1 MFSETFRERSSFFY
15 GGKNVCGHNAYGSY
29 TARGLRYIRRAKERN
44 IMKKYRAG
52 VIGATGTAGR
62 TLVSLLQKHPYF
74 QPTVLAAS
82 SSSAGKTYREALL
95 SKSGVSFSETDFS
108 ESTLNMPLF
117 NAEADFD
124 RIVQNADFV
133 FCAVH
138 ADPSIVRQ
146 TEERFAKAELPV
158 VSVNSANRRLPDVPV
173 IIPEINPEHLGVLP
187 FQKRR
192 LGTKRGFI
200 VTKSNCSLQ
209 SYVPLLHPL
218 RPFGIKKAT
227 ICTCQAISGAGKTFD
242 SMPEISDNVIPY
254 IAGEE
259 EKSETEP
266 LKIWGNIENGK
277 IVPAAAPLISA
288 RCFRVPVSHGHT
300 AAIFISFDHP
310 PEKDEIIRRW
320 NTYKGLPQRLRLP
333 SAPQRFIRY
342 FPQNDRPQPRLDR
355 NEENGM
361 TICAGGLCRDS
372 VSEYKFTGLSHNL
385 LRGAAGGAILL
396 AELLAAEDLLD

>member
-1 MFSETFRERSSFFY
+1 M
-15 GGKNVCGHNAYGSY
+15 
-29 TARGLRYIRRAKERN
+29 
-44 IMKKYRAG
+44 MKKYRAG

-108 ESTLNMPLF
+108 ENTLNMPLF

-288 RCFRVPVSHGHT
+288 RCFRVPVSHGHM
-300 AAIFISFDHP
+300 AAIFVSFDHP

-320 NTYKGLPQRLRLP
+320 NAYKGLPQRLRLP

-396 AELLAAEDLLD
+396 AELLAAEGLLD